1 MPPPGFS
8 WVDPPRLAA
17 LARPQSV
24 EDLQWL
30 RRNGIDVLV
39 SLTESPVPRQWI
51 NDTGMLSVAVP
62 VPDMSAPTDRQL
74 DHVLATIRKANA
86 SGMGVAV
93 HCAAGLGRTGTVLAA
108 YLVAGGMPAREA
120 LVKVRDLR
128 PGSVETAEQERAI
141 ERYARRLADAN
152 ADAPAPDADPTPDP
166 E

>member
-8 WVDPPRLAA
+8 WVDRPKLAA
-17 LARPQSV
+17 LARPDSG

-39 SLTESPVPRQWI
+39 SLTEHPLPRNWV
-51 NDTGMLSVAVP
+51 NDAGILAVSVP
-62 VPDMSAPTDRQL
+62 VPDMESPSDRQL
-74 DHVLATIRKANA
+74 DHILATIRKANE

-108 YLVAGGMPAREA
+108 YFVGAGLSARDA

-141 ERYARRLADAN
+141 ERLARRLADSAGEPPN
-152 ADAPAPDADPTPDP
+152 AAP
-166 E
+166 